1 MKSITVYCGAN
12 KGFHPAYEEAAKELG
27 TYLAENGYTMIFG
40 GGSVGLMGV
49 TATAA
54 LEAGG
59 KVIGVIPHFLDAMEV
74 GHKELT
80 EMHLV
85 DTMHTRKA
93 KMEEL
98 SDAFITMPGGYG
110 SMDEIFEILTW
121 AQLGLHKKPVG
132 ILNIRGYYDLLIKQ
146 LDHMV
151 EEGFLR
157 KENRE
162 LIVVG
167 DDIPSLFEA
176 MHHYE
181 PDVRKKWLDNS
192 GI

>member
-1 MKSITVYCGAN
+1 MQSITVYCGAN
-12 KGFHPAYEEAAKELG
+12 KGFHSAYEEAAKELG

-54 LEAGG
+54 LAAGG

-146 LDHMV
+146 LDYMV

-157 KENRE
+157 PENRE
-162 LIVVG
+162 LVVVG
-167 DDIPSLFEA
+167 NDIPSLFEA
-176 MHHYE
+176 MHNYH
-181 PDVRKKWLDNS
+181 PDVRKKWLDTS